1 MISILIPTLNNLN
14 YLKIC
19 INSIKK
25 NSLLN
30 NEIIVHV
37 SEGADDTINFLN
49 RNNIKYSFTEYN
61 SGICEGLNKA
71 KKISSK
77 DYVLY
82 AHDDFYFCPEW
93 DSILKKEID
102 NIGHNDFYLS
112 GTMMHEG
119 QIKCNYGNNYRN
131 FKEKEF
137 LNNYKK
143 HNYFDFQ
150 GSTWAPS
157 VVHTDLWDRVGGLSE
172 EFFPGSGSDPD
183 FNVKLWKA
191 GVRIFKG
198 INDFKV
204 YHFGSKVLRNYKK
217 KNIIKLRKGH
227 GSKSGKIFLLKWG
240 FSIKFFKKYYLR
252 SNERYDGQLNQPKK
266 SLMYFVDLI
275 KCKLNYIYLI
285 LFYKNGK
292 LKQI

>member
-1 MISILIPTLNNLN
+1 MFSILIPTLNNLN

-37 SEGADDTINFLN
+37 SEGTDDTINYLN
-49 RNNIKYSFTEYN
+49 KNRIKYSFTEYN

-71 KKISSK
+71 KKLSSK

-93 DSILKKEID
+93 DFILKKEID
-102 NIGHNDFYLS
+102 NIGHNNFYLS

-119 QIKCNYGNNYRN
+119 QIKCDYGDNYESFN
-131 FKEKEF
+131 EIEF

-143 HNYFDFQ
+143 YNHFDFQ

-157 VVHTDLWDRVGGLSE
+157 VVHKDLWDRVGGLSE

-183 FNVKLWKA
+183 FNMKLWNK

-198 INDFKV
+198 LNDFKV
-204 YHFGSKVLRNYKK
+204 YHFGSKVLRNYE
-217 KNIIKLRKGH
+217 KNNISNLKRGH
-227 GSKSGKIFLLKWG
+227 GSKSSKIFLLKWG
-240 FSIKFFKKYYLR
+240 ISIKFFKKYYLK
-252 SNERYDGQLNQPKK
+252 SNLKYKEPLNNPKK
-266 SLMYFVDLI
+266 NILYFFDLI
-275 KCKLNYIYLI
+275 KCKLNYLYLL
-285 LFYKNGK
+285 LFFKKYGK
-292 LKQI
+292 IK

>member
-1 MISILIPTLNNLN
+1 MFSILIPTLNNLN

-37 SEGADDTINFLN
+37 SEGTDDTINYLN
-49 RNNIKYSFTEYN
+49 NNRIKYSFTEYN

-71 KKISSK
+71 KKLSSK

-93 DSILKKEID
+93 DFILKKEID
-102 NIGHNDFYLS
+102 NIGHNNFYLS

-119 QIKCNYGNNYRN
+119 QIKCDYGDNYEN
-131 FKEKEF
+131 FNETEF

-143 HNYFDFQ
+143 YNYFDFQ

-157 VVHTDLWDRVGGLSE
+157 VVHKDLWDRVGGLSE

-183 FNVKLWKA
+183 FNMKLWKK

-198 INDFKV
+198 LNDFKV
-204 YHFGSKVLRNYKK
+204 YHFGSKVLRNYEKYNSSNLK
-217 KNIIKLRKGH
+217 KGH
-227 GSKSGKIFLLKWG
+227 GSKGGKIFLLKWKL
-240 FSIKFFKKYYLR
+240 SIKFFKKHYLK
-252 SNERYDGQLNQPKK
+252 SNEKYDGALSDPVKNFRYYIDLLK
-266 SLMYFVDLI
+266 SKI
-275 KCKLNYIYLI
+275 KLYYII
-285 LFYKNGK
+285 LFKN
-292 LKQI
+292 L

>member
-1 MISILIPTLNNLN
+1 MFSILIPTLNNLN

-37 SEGADDTINFLN
+37 SEGTDDTINYLN
-49 RNNIKYSFTEYN
+49 INSIKYSFTEYN

-71 KKISSK
+71 KKLSSK
-77 DYVLY
+77 NYVLY

-93 DSILKKEID
+93 DFILKKEID
-102 NIGHNDFYLS
+102 NIGHNNFYLS

-119 QIKCNYGNNYRN
+119 QIKCDYGDNYESFN
-131 FKEKEF
+131 EIEF

-143 HNYFDFQ
+143 YNYFDFQ

-157 VVHTDLWDRVGGLSE
+157 VVHKDLWDRVGGLSE

-183 FNVKLWKA
+183 FNMKLWNK

-198 INDFKV
+198 LNDFKV

-217 KNIIKLRKGH
+217 KNITNLKKGH

-240 FSIKFFKKYYLR
+240 ISIKFFKKYYLK
-252 SNERYDGQLNQPKK
+252 SNLEYKEPLKNPKK
-266 SLMYFVDLI
+266 NILYFFDLI
-275 KCKLNYIYLI
+275 KCKFNYLYLL
-285 LFYKNGK
+285 LFYKKYGK
-292 LKQI
+292 IK